1 MNNISNEDRTIN
13 VEGGK
18 GVKREYVTD
27 KQLEVIKN
35 KLKTKLEG
43 NKYHGLEKFTS
54 LTGMN
59 VECHTLGNVRESDNQ
74 YTLKKDLSNYF
85 TDIFFKRFLTRDENF
100 FLYSVLNTA
109 FKERSGL
116 NPPQNL
122 IVKGSAALS
131 LYTFNMYDKV
141 VESYHKLNEEQQGIC
156 REVVETIKPTSSDLD
171 LAMPFPDTMTD
182 TESIM
187 AMGLRTYKQFAF
199 YMKHNDLIKNLIT
212 DFCNSKHVKEGFN
225 NTTILD
231 SLRELFNI
239 DANIDINAD
248 SFCLAI
254 SVGSSLYTRLMNDF
268 ETECYQLDL
277 PNMMMSFKAV
287 EGIVQPTTMINPFIV
302 TLIQVIMNIKVV
314 YKPTCRYIKLKLP
327 IIDLA
332 AVPESSIGKDITRY
346 KCPINLTRSE
356 LQAAKKH
363 MMTRGVYDC
372 NIYAITPD
380 HAINADIRSMLYE
393 RNYFIWE
400 DDKVPKRLM
409 RDIFYNILLLQQSEG
424 PNAAKTEAEVFYN
437 CINNIYETCMDTD
450 KNVSAWLT
458 CMESSRCKTK
468 LFQHIIEKINSMA
481 HTLNHNKNDE
491 LLPYYIRQFELYD
504 QYIEEFKDFM
514 ETLRFTANFVHTAF
528 TQCIQVF
535 P

>member
-1 MNNISNEDRTIN
+1 MINPVNEDPSID
-13 VEGGK
+13 VDGGK

-27 KQLEVIKN
+27 KQLEVIKG

-43 NKYHGLEKFTS
+43 DKYHGLEKFTS

-59 VECHTLGNVRESDNQ
+59 VECHSLGNVRESDDQ
-74 YTLKKDLSNYF
+74 YVLKKDISNYF

-109 FKERSGL
+109 FREKSGL

-131 LYTFNMYDKV
+131 LYTSKMYDRV
-141 VESYHKLNEEQQGIC
+141 VESYHKLDEEQQGIC

-171 LAMPFPDTMTD
+171 LAMPFPDSMTD

-199 YMKHNDLIKNLIT
+199 YMKHNDLIRNLMT
-212 DFCNSKHVKEGFN
+212 DFCSSEYVKEGFN
-225 NTTILD
+225 DTAIQSQLC
-231 SLRELFNI
+231 ELFNVE
-239 DANIDINAD
+239 ASVD
-248 SFCLAI
+248 SFSLAT
-254 SVGSSLYTRLMNDF
+254 SAGNSLYTRLMNDF
-268 ETECYQLDL
+268 ETECYKLDL

-302 TLIQVIMNIKVV
+302 TLIQIIMNVKVV
-314 YKPTCRYIKLKLP
+314 YKPTGRYIKLKLP

-332 AVPESSIGKDITRY
+332 AVPESSIGRDIAKY
-346 KCPINLTRSE
+346 KCPVNLTRPE
-356 LQAAKKH
+356 LEAAKKH
-363 MMTRGVYDC
+363 MIARGVYDC

-409 RDIFYNILLLQQSEG
+409 RDVFYNILLLQQSEG

-437 CINNIYETCMDTD
+437 CINNIYETCMDTNKD
-450 KNVSAWLT
+450 VSAWLT
-458 CMESSRCKTK
+458 CMGLSKCKTK

-481 HTLNHNKNDE
+481 HTLNDHDS
-491 LLPYYIRQFELYD
+491 LPYYIRQFGLYD

>member
-1 MNNISNEDRTIN
+1 MSDITATNAD
-13 VEGGK
+13 GGK
-18 GVKREYVTD
+18 GVKREYVTE

-43 NKYHGLEKFTS
+43 NKFHGLEKFTS

-59 VECHTLGNVRESDNQ
+59 VECHSLGNVRESDDQ
-74 YTLKKDLSNYF
+74 YVLKKDLSNHF
-85 TDIFFKRFLTRDENF
+85 TDVFFKRFLTRDENF

-109 FKERSGL
+109 FRERSGL

-131 LYTFNMYDKV
+131 LYTSKIYDKV
-141 VESYHKLNEEQQGIC
+141 VESYHKLDEEQQGIC

-199 YMKHNDLIKNLIT
+199 YMKHNDLIRNLIT
-212 DFCNSKHVKEGFN
+212 DFCNSEYTKEGFN
-225 NTTILD
+225 DTTILD
-231 SLRELFNI
+231 HLRKLFNI
-239 DANIDINAD
+239 DPDIDINAD
-248 SFCLAI
+248 SFYLAT
-254 SVGSSLYTRLMNDF
+254 SVGNSLYTRLMNDF
-268 ETECYQLDL
+268 ETECYKLDL

-302 TLIQVIMNIKVV
+302 TLVQIIMNVKVV
-314 YKPTCRYIKLKLP
+314 YKETGRYIKLKLP

-332 AVPESSIGKDITRY
+332 AVPESSIGNDVTKY
-346 KCPINLTRSE
+346 KCPVNLTRPE

-363 MMTRGVYDC
+363 MIARGVYDC
-372 NIYAITPD
+372 NIYAITAD

-393 RNYFIWE
+393 RNHFIWE

-409 RDIFYNILLLQQSEG
+409 RDVFYNILLLQQSEG
-424 PNAAKTEAEVFYN
+424 VNVAKTEAEAFYN
-437 CINNIYETCMDTD
+437 CINNIYKTCNITDTD
-450 KNVSAWLT
+450 TTKWLT
-458 CMESSRCKTK
+458 CMQSSTCKTK

-481 HTLNHNKNDE
+481 HILNHSKGDD
-491 LLPYYIRQFELYD
+491 LLPYYIRQFGLYD
-504 QYIEEFKDFM
+504 QYIEEFKDFI
-514 ETLRFTANFVHTAF
+514 ETLRFTANFVHIAF

-535 P
+535 S

>member
-1 MNNISNEDRTIN
+1 MNDN

-27 KQLEVIKN
+27 KQLDVIKN

-43 NKYHGLEKFTS
+43 DKYHGLEKFTH

-59 VECHTLGNVRESDNQ
+59 VECQSLGNVRGSDTS
-74 YTLKKDLSNYF
+74 YILKKDLSNHF

-109 FKERSGL
+109 FREKSGL

-131 LYTFNMYDKV
+131 LYTSKIYDKIV
-141 VESYHKLNEEQQGIC
+141 KSMDHKLNDDEHHGIC

-171 LAMPFPDTMTD
+171 LSMPFPNSMTD

-199 YMKHNDLIKNLIT
+199 YMKHNDLIRNLMT
-212 DFCNSKHVKEGFN
+212 DFCNSEHVKEGFN
-225 NTTILD
+225 STSILD

-239 DANIDINAD
+239 DADTSTNVDD
-248 SFCLAI
+248 FYLAV
-254 SVGSSLYTRLMNDF
+254 SVGNSLYTRLMNDF
-268 ETECYQLDL
+268 ETECYRLDL

-302 TLIQVIMNIKVV
+302 TLMQIIMNVKIV
-314 YKPTCRYIKLKLP
+314 YKPTGRYIKLKLP

-332 AVPESSIGKDITRY
+332 AVPEASIGDDVAKY
-346 KCPINLTRSE
+346 KCPVNLDRPE
-356 LQAAKKH
+356 LQAAKRH
-363 MMTRGVYDC
+363 MISRGVYDC

-409 RDIFYNILLLQQSEG
+409 RDIFYNVLLIQQTEG
-424 PNAAKTEAEVFYN
+424 SDAAKTEAEAFYN
-437 CINNIYETCMDTD
+437 CVNNIYDTCMKDDGTD
-450 KNVSAWLT
+450 ISSWLT
-458 CMESSRCKTK
+458 CMKTSKCKTK
-468 LFQHIIEKINSMA
+468 LFQHIVKKINSMA
-481 HTLNHNKNDE
+481 DVLSRKDD
-491 LLPYYIRQFELYD
+491 LMPYYIRQFGLYD
-504 QYIEEFKDFM
+504 QYIEEFKEFM
-514 ETLRFTANFVHTAF
+514 DTLRFTANFVYTAF

-535 P
+535 S